1 MTDTL
6 LNSGQKV
13 CFSLEFIAQN
23 GLNWFL
29 LSFSFC
35 VHPACVPLTPSQQ
48 LIPGA
53 DAAEVGEWGPE
64 RLETDV
70 QGKIPP
76 ADTPGTSYGVS
87 FIFNHKPKGALPW
100 KSHCALRDGFVHQRP
115 GRAR

>member
-1 MTDTL
+1 MYSSKWAEL
-6 LNSGQKV
+6 VPFEL
-13 CFSLEFIAQN
+13 F
-23 GLNWFL
+23 FL
-29 LSFSFC
+29 CPSRLRAPDPQ
-35 VHPACVPLTPSQQ
+35 PAAH
-48 LIPGA
+48 PGA

-70 QGKIPP
+70 QGKKPP
-76 ADTPGTSYGVS
+76 ADTPGASYGVS